1 MLVQVLEFLSAYYP
15 RYLCPPCLAT
25 LIEEPEPEVRA
36 SLDGTAGLEFAKANC
51 MNCEDSSHGVRFR
64 Q

>member
-1 MLVQVLEFLSAYYP
+1 MFAQVLEFLSAFYP

-25 LIEEPEPEVRA
+25 LMSEPEGEVQAALVPAAR
-36 SLDGTAGLEFAKANC
+36 LEFAKANC
-51 MNCEDSSHGVRFR
+51 MNCEDSTHGVRFR